1 MIIRIVKLTFQPDR
15 VDDFTGIFNKEK
27 ATILSFDGCKR
38 VELWEDT
45 DRDNVFFTY
54 SEWRDKQA
62 LEDYRNSAFFKAT
75 WARAKTLFA
84 DKPNAWSVAVVDA

>member
-1 MIIRIVKLTFQPDR
+1 MIIRIVKLTFQPER
-15 VDDFTGIFNKEK
+15 VSDFKSIFSKEK
-27 ATILSFDGCKR
+27 ATILSFDGCMH

-45 DRDNVFFTY
+45 DSNNVLFTY

-62 LEDYRNSAFFKAT
+62 LEEYRNSAFFKQT

-84 DKPNAWSVAVVDA
+84 GKAVAWSVAVV